1 MYLGIYIDMSPQTHN
16 ISCVISVSVSSF
28 PKAIIIVMMMIGFS
42 FIGQSLFIYLNVLSD
57 ALSAML
63 LWANK

>member
-1 MYLGIYIDMSPQTHN
+1 MYLGIYINMTPQTHAQ
-16 ISCVISVSVSSF
+16 IFLVLYQYLYLVF

-42 FIGQSLFIYLNVLSD
+42 FIGQSLFIYLNFLLD

-63 LWANK
+63 L